1 MKKPIGFLDGRID
14 ITLVLLFLTVI
25 FTGCSVSR
33 SESLTGEQLQ
43 TLVNQQFLSPQIRKM
58 EVLPPFLNVQLYL
71 ETPQL
76 TIRGDNQPLGFSIN
90 GTLDADVFSD
100 HVFKDFVEGGVTDPV
115 PFRIEGAANLEY
127 RPDDHSFYFSNVQLE
142 SAHIDLDV
150 AMIQTLIIDQLK
162 KALKQELGS
171 VPIIPLDMDS
181 SLYKQLKNLP
191 ASVQVQQGKLV
202 ISRVATEIPPKS
214 D

>member
-1 MKKPIGFLDGRID
+1 MA
-14 ITLVLLFLTVI
+14 
-25 FTGCSVSR
+25 FTGCTVSH

-43 TLVNQQFLSPQIRKM
+43 TLVNQQFLSPQIRKL

-71 ETPQL
+71 ETPEL
-76 TIRGDNQPLGFSIN
+76 TIRGDLQPLGFSFK

-100 HVFKDFVEGGVTDPV
+100 YVEGGVTDPIS
-115 PFRIEGAANLEY
+115 FRIEGAANLEY
-127 RPDDHSFYFSNVQLE
+127 RPDDHAFYFSGVRLDN
-142 SAHIDLDV
+142 AHIDLDV

-181 SLYKQLKNLP
+181 DLYKKLRNLP
-191 ASVQVQQGKLV
+191 ATIQVEQGKLV
-202 ISRVATEIPPKS
+202 ISPAATETPAKS